1 MDATPILT
9 KLKEDAAKQASD
21 IINAAKQR
29 TDEIKQQANKRI
41 SEMRENDRVKF
52 ERESAAMQ
60 DRMLRMSELE
70 NKKDLLSSKREL
82 VSSAFDRA
90 LELLYALPDKEKKE
104 FFLRQILSLAS
115 GDEALQPAEKSKQL
129 FDEHFILEINEAL
142 KKSGKN
148 GLIRLSH
155 DNFVSGTGFILKKDG
170 VEINCTFE
178 AIVNSKRQELE
189 GEVAKILFS
198 GDL

>member
-1 MDATPILT
+1 MPA
-9 KLKEDAAKQASD
+9 
-21 IINAAKQR
+21 
-29 TDEIKQQANKRI
+29 
-41 SEMRENDRVKF
+41 DRS
-52 ERESAAMQ
+52 R
-60 DRMLRMSELE
+60 
-70 NKKDLLSSKREL
+70 
-82 VSSAFDRA
+82 
-90 LELLYALPDKEKKE
+90 
-104 FFLRQILSLAS
+104 
-115 GDEALQPAEKSKQL
+115 QL

-148 GLIRLSH
+148 GIIRLSH

-198 GDL
+198 GDV

>member
-9 KLKEDAAKQASD
+9 KLKEDAARQASD

-41 SEMRENDRVKF
+41 NEMRENDRIKF

-60 DRMLRMSELE
+60 DRMLRMGELE
-70 NKKDLLSSKREL
+70 NKKDLLSSKRKL

-115 GDEALQPAEKSKQL
+115 GDEALVPAEKSKQL

-198 GDL
+198 GDV